1 MVDENNVA
9 QLEHFDNTCWQFF
22 YDSMLKS
29 QESFFKVYQECLLA
43 GNILKAANLNG
54 AAASMRIAFG
64 KLATEAVRRGI
75 LPAQNIE
82 GFDELKKIIKENS

>member
-1 MVDENNVA
+1 MADENNLA

-54 AAASMRIAFG
+54 AAASMKIAFG
-64 KLATEAVRRGI
+64 KLVTEAVRRGI

-82 GFDELKKIIKENS
+82 GLDELKKIIKEYS